1 MYSSVGIDCDDTPK
15 PHLQVK
21 LANPK
26 IDLYYPYVEPTT
38 INHIVDFNRS
48 VIVPKSRAT
57 SGISK
62 NQMQLFG
69 IHMLAVAQTL
79 NVNIQIKFIQQAACF
94 PWNITLSIHKRLNL
108 KRNI

>member
-1 MYSSVGIDCDDTPK
+1 MKAVFPVISSRRLLWGV
-15 PHLQVK
+15 
-21 LANPK
+21 
-26 IDLYYPYVEPTT
+26 
-38 INHIVDFNRS
+38 
-48 VIVPKSRAT
+48 
-57 SGISK
+57 
-62 NQMQLFG
+62 QLFG